1 MDKHYK
7 LPDGSIQARKET
19 TKVPSDWIPITV
31 EEIKADREAA
41 KTPDDIKNELIAKYK
56 GLYLGI
62 VDGKLKSL
70 DYDSL
75 ATVKLWEGDATYGA
89 EATQILTWYKN
100 VIATNYGILTAIE
113 ASTKYNASWVD
124 VIPTEEEYVAEINAV
139 VF

>member
-1 MDKHYK
+1 MKHYK
-7 LPDGSIQARKET
+7 LPNGTYEARKET

-31 EEIKADREAA
+31 EEIKAEREAA

-62 VDGKLKSL
+62 VDTKLKSL

>member
-7 LPDGSIQARKET
+7 LPDGSIQGRKET

-31 EEIKADREAA
+31 EEIKAEREAA

-56 GLYLGI
+56 NLYLGI
-62 VDGKLKSL
+62 VDAKLKSL

>member
-1 MDKHYK
+1 MKAYYK
-7 LPDGSIQARKET
+7 LTAEGYEVGSKPREGFIEY
-19 TKVPSDWIPITV
+19 TV
-31 EEIKADREAA
+31 GSEPAELKALMDAEAQVQLVQ
-41 KTPDDIKNELIAKYK
+41 DYK
-56 GLYLGI
+56 SLYLSI
-62 VDGKLKSL
+62 VADKLKSL

-89 EATQILTWYKN
+89 EATQILAWYKN

-124 VIPTEEEYVAEINAV
+124 AIPTEEEYVAEINAV

>member
-1 MDKHYK
+1 MHYK
-7 LPDGSIQARKET
+7 DT
-19 TKVPSDWIPITV
+19 TTGEYYGFKANSNCIEVTV
-31 EEIKADREAA
+31 DEIKAEREAA

-62 VDGKLKSL
+62 VDTKLKSL

-100 VIATNYGILTAIE
+100 VIATNYGILASIE
-113 ASTKYNASWVD
+113 ALTKYNASWVD

>member
-1 MDKHYK
+1 MNKHYK
-7 LPDGSIQARKET
+7 LPDGTYEARSEA
-19 TKVPSDWIPITV
+19 TKVPSDWIPITI
-31 EEIKADREAA
+31 EEIKAEREAA

-62 VDGKLKSL
+62 VDAKLESL

>member
-1 MDKHYK
+1 MAHYK
-7 LPDGSIQARKET
+7 DT
-19 TKVPSDWIPITV
+19 TTGKYYGFKANSNCIEVTV
-31 EEIKADREAA
+31 EEIKAEIEAA
-41 KTPDDIKNELIAKYK
+41 KTPEDIKNELIAKYK

-62 VDGKLKSL
+62 VDTKLKSL